1 MFEQN
6 TKFRFHVADSWQI
19 CSDVAS
25 VRGWEWKKPS
35 EYRSIQDGFLKNGDP
50 RIRSGGIQSDTIS
63 VANPTFDGNKIGRR
77 GAACRGP
84 GADTIFALGRK
95 ASFPSVPS
103 AEILRRV
110 AHTRCPLA
118 YYVDTTELEIAITTV
133 GSVTFLPFSLV
144 QPPRS
149 SGFIPSTCQLVYV
162 FIFFFFFISFFISQW
177 VQVRDRRL
185 AEASSLVTSLLVFFP
200 GHVSYETRPRN
211 SG

>member
-1 MFEQN
+1 MSTICYKQSQEIPIPTIVYQN
-6 TKFRFHVADSWQI
+6 EHVCSNKIRSFVSTWRIRDKFVATSRRYVD
-19 CSDVAS
+19 
-25 VRGWEWKKPS
+25 ENEKNPS
-35 EYRSIQDGFLKNGDP
+35 GYRYSQDGFLKNGDP

-110 AHTRCPLA
+110 GHTRCPLA
-118 YYVDTTELEIAITTV
+118 YYVDTTELEIAITTA

-149 SGFIPSTCQLVYV
+149 SGFIPSICQLVYV
-162 FIFFFFFISFFISQW
+162 FIFSSFLYHFS
-177 VQVRDRRL
+177 VHNGFRF
-185 AEASSLVTSLLVFFP
+185 ATE
-200 GHVSYETRPRN
+200 G
-211 SG
+211 